1 MAFSPDGTILAAG
14 YDDGAAEAWSL
25 TLGRRVI
32 LVAGHW
38 TSVRAVAVTPDGKT
52 LLTASWDAT
61 AKLWDLES
69 GRERATL
76 GGQLLAYYSAA
87 ISQDGRRVI
96 LGGADGTVQLFDLAS
111 ANEVARLAT
120 DGTGID
126 AVGFLP
132 DGNTLVGL
140 SESAKLWRWRTA
152 STLGIE
158 TTERPNSNE

>member
-1 MAFSPDGTILAAG
+1 MLPVEAARQHQSFADSLSP
-14 YDDGAAEAWSL
+14 
-25 TLGRRVI
+25 
-32 LVAGHW
+32 
-38 TSVRAVAVTPDGKT
+38 TSVFPSGRNP
-52 LLTASWDAT
+52 T

-69 GRERATL
+69 GREKATL
-76 GGQLLAYYSAA
+76 GGQLLGYYSAA
-87 ISQDGRRVI
+87 ISQDGRRLI

-111 ANEVARLAT
+111 ANEVARLTT

-152 STLGIE
+152 STAGIE
-158 TTERPNSNE
+158 TTRRPNSNK